1 MGLLQVCPM
10 PGAIDLPFDIAV
22 TVLGIPRHLLT
33 SGEGLPGVWRDVKA
47 LPRRAWNDVKGTG
60 TYVLGKPVKDLK
72 LKDFDPAILGE

>member
-33 SGEGLPGVWRDVKA
+33 SGEGLPGVWRDV
-47 LPRRAWNDVKGTG
+47 
-60 TYVLGKPVKDLK
+60 
-72 LKDFDPAILGE
+72 